1 MKIYPIFAYQ
11 KPKNKK
17 VMKKI
22 LLMIVA
28 VLAFVTVSA
37 QPPMGGQRGGNRG
50 AKTIEMLQTRLQMT
64 PEQAK
69 KFAPVY
75 DGYMREL
82 RQVRKDTKTY
92 VDSFKGE
99 EMTIKVAKKIMMAQL
114 NGDKQ
119 IIQVKKEYIK
129 VFVNYLTP
137 EQLSKVFTLG
147 QGPRGPRGP
156 RGGHGG
162 PQGSQGGPRPQT
174 PQN

>member
-1 MKIYPIFAYQ
+1 
-11 KPKNKK
+11 
-17 VMKKI
+17 MKKI
-22 LLMIVA
+22 ILMLVA
-28 VLAFVTVSA
+28 VLAVITTASA
-37 QPPMGGQRGGNRG
+37 QPPFGPPPGGFGGPGGQGGDRG
-50 AKTIEMLQTRLQMT
+50 ARTVEMSQKSLGMT

-75 DGYMREL
+75 QGYMREL

-147 QGPRGPRGP
+147 QGPRRP
-156 RGGHGG
+156 RGGKEGVPPTP
-162 PQGSQGGPRPQT
+162 PQGAPATR
-174 PQN
+174 

>member
-1 MKIYPIFAYQ
+1 
-11 KPKNKK
+11 
-17 VMKKI
+17 MKKI
-22 LLMIVA
+22 LMMMIA
-28 VLAFVTVSA
+28 VLAFITVSA
-37 QPPMGGQRGGNRG
+37 QPPGAPGAPGGDRNAR
-50 AKTIEMLQTRLQMT
+50 TVEMLQKSLNMT

-69 KFAPVY
+69 AFAPVY
-75 DGYMREL
+75 QGYMREL

-137 EQLSKVFTLG
+137 EQLSKVFTLD
-147 QGPRGPRGP
+147 QGPRRP
-156 RGGHGG
+156 RGGKGGKGGSGG
-162 PQGSQGGPRPQT
+162 PGVPPQGA

>member
-1 MKIYPIFAYQ
+1 
-11 KPKNKK
+11 
-17 VMKKI
+17 MKKI
-22 LLMIVA
+22 LVMMIA
-28 VLAFVTVSA
+28 VLAFISASA
-37 QPPMGGQRGGNRG
+37 QPPMGGQHGGGDRN
-50 AKTIEMLQTRLQMT
+50 AKTVEMLQKSLNMS

-75 DGYMREL
+75 QGYMREL

-99 EMTIKVAKKIMMAQL
+99 EMNIKIAKKIMMAQL
-114 NGDKQ
+114 DGDKQ

-156 RGGHGG
+156 HGPRG
-162 PQGSQGGPRPQT
+162 PQGAPGAPQGGATPPQGGF
-174 PQN
+174 

>member
-1 MKIYPIFAYQ
+1 
-11 KPKNKK
+11 
-17 VMKKI
+17 MKKI

-37 QPPMGGQRGGNRG
+37 QPPQGGPQGGQRGGDRNARM
-50 AKTIEMLQTRLQMT
+50 IEMLQKQLNMS

-75 DGYMREL
+75 QGYQREI
-82 RQVRKDTKTY
+82 RAVRKDTKTY

-114 NGDKQ
+114 DGDKE
-119 IIQVKKEYIK
+119 IIKVKKEYIK
-129 VFVNYLTP
+129 VFVSYLTP
-137 EQLSKVFTLG
+137 EQLSKVFTIG
-147 QGPRGPRGP
+147 QGPRRP
-156 RGGHGG
+156 RGGKPG
-162 PQGSQGGPRPQT
+162 QGPRPQSA

>member
-1 MKIYPIFAYQ
+1 
-11 KPKNKK
+11 
-17 VMKKI
+17 MKKI
-22 LLMIVA
+22 LVMIIA
-28 VLAFVTVSA
+28 VLAFISASA
-37 QPPMGGQRGGNRG
+37 QPPFGPPPGGPGGHGGDRNAR
-50 AKTIEMLQTRLQMT
+50 TVEMLQKALNMS

-75 DGYMREL
+75 QGYMREL

-147 QGPRGPRGP
+147 QGPRRH
-156 RGGHGG
+156 RGGKGGPGG
-162 PQGSQGGPRPQT
+162 PQGAPQ
-174 PQN
+174 Q

>member
-1 MKIYPIFAYQ
+1 
-11 KPKNKK
+11 
-17 VMKKI
+17 MKKI

-37 QPPMGGQRGGNRG
+37 QPPQGGQRGGNRG
-50 AKTIEMLQTRLQMT
+50 AKTIEMLQQRLQMS

-75 DGYMREL
+75 DGYQREI
-82 RQVRKDTKTY
+82 RAVRKDTKTY

-114 NGDKQ
+114 NGDKE
-119 IIQVKKEYIK
+119 IIKVKKEYIR

-137 EQLSKVFTLG
+137 EQLAKIFTLDK
-147 QGPRGPRGP
+147 GPRRPRGS
-156 RGGHGG
+156 RGG
-162 PQGSQGGPRPQT
+162 QGGPRPQQ
-174 PQN
+174 PQQ

>member
-1 MKIYPIFAYQ
+1 
-11 KPKNKK
+11 
-17 VMKKI
+17 MKKI
-22 LLMIVA
+22 LVMIIA
-28 VLAFVTVSA
+28 VLAFVTASA
-37 QPPMGGQRGGNRG
+37 QPPMGPPMGGPRGGGDRN
-50 AKTIEMLQTRLQMT
+50 AKTIEMLQTRLAMT

-75 DGYMREL
+75 QGYMREL
-82 RQVRKDTKTY
+82 RQVRKDTKAY
-92 VDSFKGE
+92 VDSFKDE

-147 QGPRGPRGP
+147 QGPRRP
-156 RGGHGG
+156 RGGKGGHGAPG
-162 PQGSQGGPRPQT
+162 QVPPPAGAPQH
-174 PQN
+174 

>member
-1 MKIYPIFAYQ
+1 
-11 KPKNKK
+11 
-17 VMKKI
+17 MKKI

-75 DGYMREL
+75 DSYMREL

-147 QGPRGPRGP
+147 QGPRRP

>member
-156 RGGHGG
+156 RGGQGG

>member
-1 MKIYPIFAYQ
+1 
-11 KPKNKK
+11 
-17 VMKKI
+17 MKKI

-37 QPPMGGQRGGNRG
+37 QPPQGGQRGGNRG
-50 AKTIEMLQTRLQMT
+50 AKTIEMLQQRLQMS

-75 DGYMREL
+75 DGYMREI
-82 RQVRKDTKTY
+82 RAVRKDTKTY

-114 NGDKQ
+114 NGDKE
-119 IIQVKKEYIK
+119 IIKVKKEYIR

-137 EQLSKVFTLG
+137 EQLAKIFTLDK
-147 QGPRGPRGP
+147 GPRRPRDS
-156 RGGHGG
+156 RGG
-162 PQGSQGGPRPQT
+162 QGGPRPQQ
-174 PQN
+174 PQQ

>member
-1 MKIYPIFAYQ
+1 
-11 KPKNKK
+11 
-17 VMKKI
+17 MKKI
-22 LLMIVA
+22 LVMMIA
-28 VLAFVTVSA
+28 VLAFISASA
-37 QPPMGGQRGGNRG
+37 QPPFGPPPGGPGGPHGGGDRNAR
-50 AKTIEMLQTRLQMT
+50 TIEMLQKSLNMS

-75 DGYMREL
+75 QGYMREL

-137 EQLSKVFTLG
+137 DQLSKVFTIG
-147 QGPRGPRGP
+147 QGPRRP
-156 RGGHGG
+156 RGGRPGG
-162 PQGSQGGPRPQT
+162 PGHTPPPGAPQH
-174 PQN
+174 

>member
-1 MKIYPIFAYQ
+1 
-11 KPKNKK
+11 
-17 VMKKI
+17 MKKI

-37 QPPMGGQRGGNRG
+37 QPPQGGQRGGNRG
-50 AKTIEMLQTRLQMT
+50 AKTIEMLQQRLQMS

-75 DGYMREL
+75 DGYMREI
-82 RQVRKDTKTY
+82 RAVRKDTKTY

-114 NGDKQ
+114 NGDKE
-119 IIQVKKEYIK
+119 IIKVKKEYIR

-137 EQLSKVFTLG
+137 EQLAKIFTLD
-147 QGPRGPRGP
+147 RGPRRP
-156 RGGHGG
+156 RGSRGG
-162 PQGSQGGPRPQT
+162 QGDPRPQQ
-174 PQN
+174 PQQ

>member
-1 MKIYPIFAYQ
+1 
-11 KPKNKK
+11 
-17 VMKKI
+17 MKKI
-22 LLMIVA
+22 ILIAIA

-37 QPPMGGQRGGNRG
+37 QPPMGGAGGPREGGDRNAR
-50 AKTIEMLQTRLQMT
+50 TIEMLQKALSMT

-75 DGYMREL
+75 QGYMREL

-99 EMTIKVAKKIMMAQL
+99 DMDIKVAKKIMMAQL

-119 IIQVKKEYIK
+119 IIQVKKEYIR
-129 VFVNYLTP
+129 VFVEYLTP

-147 QGPRGPRGP
+147 QGSRGPRGP
-156 RGGHGG
+156 RGGHGA
-162 PQGSQGGPRPQT
+162 PQGQPRP
-174 PQN
+174 

>member
-1 MKIYPIFAYQ
+1 
-11 KPKNKK
+11 
-17 VMKKI
+17 MKKI
-22 LLMIVA
+22 LVMMIA
-28 VLAFVTVSA
+28 VLAFISASA
-37 QPPMGGQRGGNRG
+37 QPPFGPPPGGPGGPHGGGDRNAR
-50 AKTIEMLQTRLQMT
+50 TIEMLQKSLDMS

-75 DGYMREL
+75 QGYMREL

-99 EMTIKVAKKIMMAQL
+99 EMDIKVAKKIMMAQL
-114 NGDKQ
+114 NGDKE

-137 EQLSKVFTLG
+137 EQLSKVFTIG
-147 QGPRGPRGP
+147 QGPRRP
-156 RGGHGG
+156 RGGKGG
-162 PQGSQGGPRPQT
+162 PGGPGVPPGA

>member
-1 MKIYPIFAYQ
+1 
-11 KPKNKK
+11 
-17 VMKKI
+17 MKKI
-22 LLMIVA
+22 LVMMIA
-28 VLAFVTVSA
+28 VLAFITASA
-37 QPPMGGQRGGNRG
+37 QPPFGPPPGMPGGPG
-50 AKTIEMLQTRLQMT
+50 APKGDRNARTIEMLQKTLNMT

-75 DGYMREL
+75 QGYMREL

-129 VFVNYLTP
+129 VFAI
-137 EQLSKVFTLG
+137 
-147 QGPRGPRGP
+147 
-156 RGGHGG
+156 
-162 PQGSQGGPRPQT
+162 
-174 PQN
+174 

>member
-1 MKIYPIFAYQ
+1 
-11 KPKNKK
+11 
-17 VMKKI
+17 MKKI
-22 LLMIVA
+22 LVMMIA
-28 VLAFVTVSA
+28 VLAFISASA
-37 QPPMGGQRGGNRG
+37 QPPFGPPPGGPGGPHGGGDRNAR
-50 AKTIEMLQTRLQMT
+50 TIEMLQKSLNMS

-75 DGYMREL
+75 QGYMREL

-147 QGPRGPRGP
+147 QGPRRPRGGKGGP
-156 RGGHGG
+156 GGHGG
-162 PQGSQGGPRPQT
+162 PGQFPPQGAPQR
-174 PQN
+174 

>member
-1 MKIYPIFAYQ
+1 
-11 KPKNKK
+11 
-17 VMKKI
+17 MKKI
-22 LLMIVA
+22 LLMIIA

-37 QPPMGGQRGGNRG
+37 QPPQGGPQGGQRGGDRNAR
-50 AKTIEMLQTRLQMT
+50 TIEMLQKALQMS

-75 DGYMREL
+75 QGYMREL

-129 VFVNYLTP
+129 VFVKYLTP
-137 EQLSKVFTLG
+137 EQLSKVFTLDQG
-147 QGPRGPRGP
+147 SRGPRGPRGP
-156 RGGHGG
+156 RGG
-162 PQGSQGGPRPQT
+162 QGGPRPQGA